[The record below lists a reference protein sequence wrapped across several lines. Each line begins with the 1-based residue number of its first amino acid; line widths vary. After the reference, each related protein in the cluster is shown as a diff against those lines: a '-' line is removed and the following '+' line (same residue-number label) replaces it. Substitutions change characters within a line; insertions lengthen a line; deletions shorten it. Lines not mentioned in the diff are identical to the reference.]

1 MSKTLKL
8 TIIMGLY
15 GLIVETGVFAQ
26 PTLKPKSEQIQSL
39 AVNGTVEV
47 AYYCTGTP
55 EFPPNGTQIIG
66 IS

>member
-1 MSKTLKL
+1 
-8 TIIMGLY
+8 MGLY